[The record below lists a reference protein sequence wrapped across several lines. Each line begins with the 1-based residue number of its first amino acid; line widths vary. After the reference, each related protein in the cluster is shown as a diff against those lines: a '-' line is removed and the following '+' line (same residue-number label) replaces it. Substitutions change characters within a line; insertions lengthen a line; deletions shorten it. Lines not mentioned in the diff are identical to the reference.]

1 MKGRFLRVSG
11 FFGRFRFFS
20 PVECCA
26 FANCER
32 KEESFIEEI
41 YRINDLF
48 VKIRIIILE
57 MIASFKKI
65 DRSEYFVCRYFTGG
79 YFYKII
85 RGNFGIC
92 VKKKNIVKK
101 FTREQCT
108 ITVSFRPYYTFI
120 IRR

>member
-1 MKGRFLRVSG
+1 MVSLAGSDFFLL
-11 FFGRFRFFS
+11 F
-20 PVECCA
+20 ECCA

-57 MIASFKKI
+57 MIANFKKI

-92 VKKKNIVKK
+92 VKKKKYCEKVH
-101 FTREQCT
+101 TRAVYSNCQLSA
-108 ITVSFRPYYTFI
+108 ILYFYYTSL
-120 IRR
+120 R